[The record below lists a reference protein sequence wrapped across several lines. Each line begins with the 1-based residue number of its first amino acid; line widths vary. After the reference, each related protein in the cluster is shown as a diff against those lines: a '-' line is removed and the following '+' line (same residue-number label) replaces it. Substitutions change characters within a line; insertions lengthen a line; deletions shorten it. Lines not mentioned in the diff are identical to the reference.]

1 MIYLGVPTQEF
12 NAGVPTATSGLFSLG
27 YIRSPLADMVWFL
40 ALPPLALA
48 IAFVFHNAL
57 PYIAQASIAVWVTAP
72 HHYAGWVRGYGLD
85 EDWSRWKSRL
95 ILGPIILVPSIVLG
109 TAFVPITL
117 GIVFLLWDHQHS
129 LMQQY
134 GFARIYDFK
143 ADTGAPSTG
152 RFDYWLSIILYGNML
167 VTTPLWSE
175 LWIAELYR
183 WDLAPHVETIQRI
196 QSTSW
201 AILGAYGVIYVAH
214 LIASGLRGARINPM
228 KYLFLLSSYGLWYFV
243 SWQDSFLLYLVAHRI
258 MHGVQY
264 ILMVYWYVERKADR
278 TDHTPLFLSHLT
290 WSRFLLLGGAYAL
303 VFHLV
308 TGGSLSL
315 LTFGMLDSLQT
326 DPVLQFSLEKATG
339 FYAATAISAAAACHY
354 YLDSYIW
361 KIRDPQI
368 QEGL

>member
-1 MIYLGVPTQEF
+1 M
-12 NAGVPTATSGLFSLG
+12 NAMGTISLG
-27 YIRSPLADMVWFL
+27 FIRSPRADFLWFV
-40 ALPPLALA
+40 ALPPIALL
-48 IAFVFHNAL
+48 IAFFFHNTL
-57 PYIAQASIAVWVTAP
+57 PYVAQASVAVWVTAP

-85 EDWSRWKSRL
+85 EDWTRWKNRL
-95 ILGPIILVPSIVLG
+95 ILGPIILIPSIVLG
-109 TAFVPITL
+109 TAMVPVTL

-143 ADTGAPSTG
+143 AGTDAAFTK
-152 RFDYWLSIILYGNML
+152 RFDFILSVLLYGNML
-167 VTTPLWSE
+167 ITAPLWAE
-175 LWIAELYR
+175 LWIAELHR
-183 WDLAPHVETIQRI
+183 WGLALDVEAIRQIQAM
-196 QSTSW
+196 SW
-201 AILGAYGVIYVAH
+201 MILGAFAVIYVGH
-214 LIASGLRGARINPM
+214 VIAGAVRGDRFNPM

-243 SWQDSFLLYLVAHRI
+243 SWQDSFLLYIVAHRI

-278 TDHTPLFLSHLT
+278 TGKTPLLLSNLSL
-290 WSRFLLLGGAYAL
+290 SRFLLLGGAYAI

-308 TGGSLSL
+308 TGGNLSHFS
-315 LTFGMLDSLQT
+315 FGLINSLQM
-326 DPVLQFSLEKATG
+326 DPILNFSLEKATG
-339 FYAATAISAAAACHY
+339 FYAATAVSAASACHY